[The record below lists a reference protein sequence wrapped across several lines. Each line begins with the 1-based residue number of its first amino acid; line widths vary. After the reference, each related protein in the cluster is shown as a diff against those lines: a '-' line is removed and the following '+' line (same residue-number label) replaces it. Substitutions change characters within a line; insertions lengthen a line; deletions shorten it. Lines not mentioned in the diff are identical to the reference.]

1 MFSRGEP
8 KINKKYDHSMANIQ
22 KAPIPV
28 KYPSPERYEETQI
41 IKTRGLVEHE
51 VDKKPV
57 SLDFQQK
64 YTEIYGSYE
73 PEDISAI

>member
-8 KINKKYDHSMANIQ
+8 KINKKYEHSMANVK
-22 KAPIPV
+22 KAPTQN
-28 KYPSPERYEETQI
+28 KFKELFEETQI
-41 IKTRGLVEHE
+41 IKTRG
-51 VDKKPV
+51 VDEYEPNKKPV

-73 PEDISAI
+73 PEEISAI